1 MPGLSSSASAGSIGG
16 RSGRDA
22 LARVGRAGSFFEC
35 LAGSRAGL
43 GLRPRGGSC
52 GAFGSSGAFAI
63 AEIWRLGYDGKR
75 AEHGFRSTNSHAP
88 ACGASIERDGRPAHV
103 GNDGG
108 HGEGTHGARTTRA
121 DAAADV
127 EGFGGRAA
135 AGHDRAPGA
144 AQAAYPARPVKVV
157 IPYPP
162 AGGADTVGR
171 ILFQKLGD
179 MWGQQFVIDN
189 RGGAGGTI
197 AAAAVAK
204 ADRDGYTIMYDATA
218 HSVNPSLYSNLP
230 YDTVKDF
237 QPVFLAALVTNL
249 LVVNKSVE
257 AKTVADV
264 IALAKATPGGLDW
277 ASSGNGTVQHLAL
290 EMFKHQAG
298 IKLNHIP
305 YRGGGPVLNDLIGG
319 QVKFYFS
326 NAAASIGHVQSGV
339 LKCLAHT
346 GRGRLATLPDVP
358 AVAETLP
365 GFEAYEWHGVFAPA
379 GTAPEIV
386 AKLNAGLNAVLRQPD
401 IVARLAQLN
410 VEARQNTPEEF
421 RVFVASEMDKW
432 GRVVRE
438 ANIKLG

>member
-1 MPGLSSSASAGSIGG
+1 MHHTRALTRRRLLQASGAGV
-16 RSGRDA
+16 
-22 LARVGRAGSFFEC
+22 LPL
-35 LAGSRAGL
+35 LAGV
-43 GLRPRGGSC
+43 
-52 GAFGSSGAFAI
+52 
-63 AEIWRLGYDGKR
+63 
-75 AEHGFRSTNSHAP
+75 
-88 ACGASIERDGRPAHV
+88 RPA
-103 GNDGG
+103 
-108 HGEGTHGARTTRA
+108 E
-121 DAAADV
+121 
-127 EGFGGRAA
+127 
-135 AGHDRAPGA
+135 
-144 AQAAYPARPVKVV
+144 AQAAYPGRPVKVV

-171 ILFQKLGD
+171 ILFQKLGE
-179 MWGQQFVIDN
+179 MWGAQFVIDN

-204 ADRDGYTIMYDATA
+204 AEHDGHTIMYDATA
-218 HSVNPSLYSNLP
+218 FSVNPSLYPRLP

-237 QPVFLAALVTNL
+237 EPIFLSALITNL

-257 AKTVADV
+257 AKSVADV

-290 EMFKHQAG
+290 EMFKHRAG

-305 YRGGGPVLNDLIGG
+305 YRGGGPVLNDLIAG

-326 NAAASIGHVQSGV
+326 NAAASIGHVQSGT
-339 LKCLAHT
+339 LKCIAHT

-379 GTAPEIV
+379 GTAPGII
-386 AKLNAGLNAVLRQPD
+386 AKLNAGLNAVLRQPE
-401 IVARLAQLN
+401 IAARLKQLN
-410 VEARQNTPEEF
+410 VEFRENTPEDF
-421 RVFVASEMDKW
+421 RAFVASEIDKW
-432 GRVVRE
+432 GKVVRE